1 MATSIPRYYAGYY
14 NVNGKAVYLT
24 AQQAQQQNVGAGNF
38 LDTKA
43 GGLKLAQ
50 TQIGSSGGSDGGSTT
65 SLLGGIL
72 NIVKNPFK
80 MPSNGGIG
88 YGTAGANA
96 NAPGVSQPTP
106 DSVVSGGVDD
116 AGGVVKSVADSIGS
130 TLDFLKFI
138 AWIFHPRNIL
148 RAVEFLTGI
157 ALIFFGGRIA
167 LSSAGVSLDG
177 FSSNQV
183 GISQAGLS
191 RVNKAVLRSVRED
204 KLAE

>member
-1 MATSIPRYYAGYY
+1 VATSIPRYYAGYY

-43 GGLKLAQ
+43 GGIKLAQ
-50 TQIGSSGGSDGGSTT
+50 TQIGSSGGSTGGSNTGFFGALLHVVTHPFSNSGIT
-65 SLLGGIL
+65 SGTGETDAKSPIG
-72 NIVKNPFK
+72 PAG
-80 MPSNGGIG
+80 PSADKI
-88 YGTAGANA
+88 
-96 NAPGVSQPTP
+96 Q
-106 DSVVSGGVDD
+106 DD